1 MSVWSEVML
10 KYQVVCHGCKKQ
22 GREFQMM
29 NSRHLKQFAWWPFA
43 LNLQSVT
50 LELHRMSLLHTK
62 PIKHLQIRGQWRSWI
77 VSAGS
82 QTQWASSFAG
92 TAVHAV
98 PPSHLLSQVSH
109 TPVTP
114 DHSWWQFDVPHC
126 RSTRLQQS
134 KPFICR
140 SYGRI
145 MYPVTC
151 TKHVKRNTDSPTNN
165 IPVTHDSVYT
175 TISCSPNLLFPLKR
189 RITAWIASLT
199 DFLYLQPIVTW

>member
-1 MSVWSEVML
+1 MAAKGKVGSSRWWIPDTWNSLHGDRLHWICKVSHLNFIE
-10 KYQVVCHGCKKQ
+10 CHCY
-22 GREFQMM
+22 M
-29 NSRHLKQFAWWPFA
+29 
-43 LNLQSVT
+43 
-50 LELHRMSLLHTK
+50 HTK

-98 PPSHLLSQVSH
+98 LPSHLLSQVSH

-140 SYGRI
+140 SYGRF

-151 TKHVKRNTDSPTNN
+151 TKHAKRNTDSPTNN
-165 IPVTHDSVYT
+165 IPITHDSVYT
-175 TISCSPNLLFPLKR
+175 SLSCSPNLLSPLKR
-189 RITAWIASLT
+189 LITAWIASLT